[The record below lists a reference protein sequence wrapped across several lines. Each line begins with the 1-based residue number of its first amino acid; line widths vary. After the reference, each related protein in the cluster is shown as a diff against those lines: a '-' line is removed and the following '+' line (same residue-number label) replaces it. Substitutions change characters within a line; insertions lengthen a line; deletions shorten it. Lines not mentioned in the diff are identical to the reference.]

1 MGGNK
6 MNSQQLLGNPVLSL
20 QTMLRQLSMV
30 YDFMPSVPL
39 DGIFGESTL
48 EAVLIFQKERFP
60 PVTGVV
66 NQEVWEAIRGEV
78 LENQDKIQKPR
89 VLRAYPEAGDPLVFG
104 EEGSEVA
111 LFQMMF
117 SLLSQEIY
125 GIMEEPPTGEFT
137 EILRENLRWLQSI
150 SGLPITGELDSKTWD
165 RLARLYEVYITKV

>member
-1 MGGNK
+1 MK
-6 MNSQQLLGNPVLSL
+6 TKRDELLGNPVLSL
-20 QTMLRQLSMV
+20 QTMLRQLSGI
-30 YDFMPSVPL
+30 YDFMPAVPL

-78 LENQDKIQKPR
+78 LENQEKIQKPR
-89 VLRAYPEAGDPLVFG
+89 VLRAYPEVGDPLVFG

-125 GIMEEPPTGEFT
+125 GIIQEPPTGKFT

-150 SGLPITGELDSKTWD
+150 SGLPITGELDPTTWD